1 MAYKA
6 NTVINVVLFP
16 NTPSTN
22 YDVYP
27 ILLVSSGIG
36 DTPSVAYK
44 NSIYNGSLQYEADL
58 AAYILSKDYPDLQVE
73 STVQSIIIRQQE
85 EPFTPPIPPSSI
97 FAFYNSPKNT
107 VVVRNQDNSTSQN
120 TSTAF
125 YPSNCLF
132 NAYYVAFDVAN
143 LDINVDA
150 NSICATSYVTHT
162 TNQ

>member
-1 MAYKA
+1 MSYKA
-6 NTVINVVLFP
+6 TTVVNVVFFP
-16 NTPSTN
+16 NTVSIN

-27 ILLVSSGIG
+27 IPLVSSGIG

-58 AAYILSKDYPDLQVE
+58 AAYIVSKNYPDLQVE
-73 STVQSIIIRQQE
+73 STLQSIIIRQSPK
-85 EPFTPPIPPSSI
+85 PFTPPIPPSNI

-132 NAYYVAFDVAN
+132 NAYYRAFDVAN
-143 LDINVDA
+143 LDINVNA
-150 NSICATSYVTHT
+150 NSICATSYLTHT
-162 TNQ
+162 TN